1 MSEKKQ
7 ILGPL
12 LQNFV
17 HGNLKEVRPM
27 CRIQQKKQQSGS
39 GQLIFE
45 SVQSIKDG
53 NLLGGFKW

>member
-27 CRIQQKKQQSGS
+27 RRIQQKKQQSGS